1 MPLPKSSQE
10 EIQKYCESH
19 LPKEDW
25 YEEEFDFIQDYD
37 FKKRI
42 IEEFQSVRYAYKL
55 YEGLEATD
63 IHLRFQIRSQILSYA
78 SIYEAVLEYV
88 LNTYYSDTPEYEDL
102 THQDNVPTNICI
114 PQDKRERLQ
123 AELSHDGKEIYTVYY
138 KRKKKQNTSIRF
150 DDKCRTAENLN
161 LIGKIHREDSVID
174 LPAEIIEIY
183 SYRNGIH
190 LIAEQR
196 KEIKYELELG
206 KLAYRRLKPFIE
218 QIKNRLKIDGKYYQ

>member
-1 MPLPKSSQE
+1 MVK
-10 EIQKYCESH
+10 KYT
-19 LPKEDW
+19 
-25 YEEEFDFIQDYD
+25 
-37 FKKRI
+37 
-42 IEEFQSVRYAYKL
+42 L
-55 YEGLEATD
+55 YT
-63 IHLRFQIRSQILSYA
+63 I
-78 SIYEAVLEYV
+78 
-88 LNTYYSDTPEYEDL
+88 
-102 THQDNVPTNICI
+102 
-114 PQDKRERLQ
+114 RER
-123 AELSHDGKEIYTVYY
+123 K
-138 KRKKKQNTSIRF
+138 NTSIRF

>member
-37 FKKRI
+37 LKKRI

-150 DDKCRTAENLN
+150 DDCIRFYLLMISRV
-161 LIGKIHREDSVID
+161 LIR
-174 LPAEIIEIY
+174 
-183 SYRNGIH
+183 
-190 LIAEQR
+190 
-196 KEIKYELELG
+196 
-206 KLAYRRLKPFIE
+206 
-218 QIKNRLKIDGKYYQ
+218 

>member
-1 MPLPKSSQE
+1 MPLPKSIQE

-37 FKKRI
+37 LKKRV

-123 AELSHDGKEIYTVYY
+123 AELSHDGKEIHTVYY

>member
-37 FKKRI
+37 LKKRI

-63 IHLRFQIRSQILSYA
+63 IHLIFQISSQILSYA